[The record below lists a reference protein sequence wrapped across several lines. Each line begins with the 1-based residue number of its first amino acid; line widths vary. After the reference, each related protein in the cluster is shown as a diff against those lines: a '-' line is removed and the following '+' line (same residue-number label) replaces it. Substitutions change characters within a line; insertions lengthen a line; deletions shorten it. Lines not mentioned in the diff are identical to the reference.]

1 MVVVSAVLVGLPA
14 PAYAETR
21 ALLIGVSNY
30 ESPTVPDLIGPANDL
45 SAMSALLATM
55 GATDIT
61 VLEDAAANRTSIESQ
76 IQSIGM
82 RSRSGDWIVLY
93 YSGHGAEAGARSDGA
108 AEPDQF
114 ILLPG
119 FDPDKQDPERFVV
132 DKDFYSWLRR
142 YVPGDVRILMVID
155 SCHSGTMHRAIDP
168 RLMSFT
174 SRLGLR
180 SRDDRSFKLVER
192 PGPRL
197 PALNASEEVVAGD
210 GRDLPNLVYIG
221 ASQDDELALETELPQ
236 EGSPQRGVLTFALEQ
251 GLSSP
256 GADPRALA
264 ADLDLDGAVSVVE
277 LAAYLSGQV
286 RMLSAQRQQSSAEFA
301 DAMSDALLL
310 SSKPRPISSKAE
322 ELFAVAILDPLSTDF
337 TTGVSGPWRPAA
349 SPRDADFQWLPKSGH
364 VIRRSGDVV
373 ATGVEEV
380 DAMAGVIRKW
390 NAVSALRPLVSEA
403 GMQLTLDPL
412 GDDITYF
419 EGATVTVGLSTSRPR
434 LRRNR
439 PQFAT
444 VFNLAADGTVQFLF
458 PLMAD
463 GAGMIAEGQDMAV
476 LENRVVAPFGVD
488 HIVALATPDRPHNLH
503 DLLRTLDRR
512 PVVPGLVDQIKEIL
526 RRSSGAGSVS
536 MLEIYTAA
544 GGWDPLRTA
553 GQRELP

>member
-1 MVVVSAVLVGLPA
+1 M
-14 PAYAETR
+14 
-21 ALLIGVSNY
+21 IGVSNY
-30 ESPTVPDLIGPANDL
+30 ESPAVPDLIGPANDL
-45 SAMSALLATM
+45 PAMSALLGTM
-55 GATDIT
+55 GASDIT

-93 YSGHGAEAGARSDGA
+93 YSGHGAEAGARGEGA
-108 AEPDQF
+108 ADPDQF

-119 FDPDKQDPERFVV
+119 FDQDKQDPERFVV

-180 SRDDRSFKLVER
+180 STDDRSFKLVER

-197 PALNASEEVVAGD
+197 PALNASAEVAAGD
-210 GRDLPNLVYIG
+210 ASDLPNLVYIG

-256 GADPRALA
+256 GADPQSLA

-286 RMLSAQRQQSSAEFA
+286 RMLSAQRQHSSAEFA
-301 DAMSDALLL
+301 DAMSGALLP
-310 SSKPRPISSKAE
+310 SSKPRPIPDQVE
-322 ELFAVAILDPLSTDF
+322 ELFAVAILDPQGIGSI
-337 TTGVSGPWRPAA
+337 TGASVPWRPAA
-349 SPRDADFQWLPKSGH
+349 SPRDADFQWLLNSGH

-373 ATGVEEV
+373 ATGVAGA

-390 NAVSALRPLVSEA
+390 SAVSALRPLVSEA

-412 GDDITYF
+412 GEDITYR
-419 EGATVTVGLSTSRPR
+419 EGEKMTIGLSTSRPR

-444 VFNLAADGTVQFLF
+444 VFNLAADGTVQLLF
-458 PLMAD
+458 PLMSD
-463 GAGMIAEGQDMAV
+463 GAGMIGEGQDVAV

-488 HIVALATPDRPHNLH
+488 HIVALATPDRPQNLQ
-503 DLLRTLDRR
+503 DLLRTLDGR
-512 PVVPGLVDQIKEIL
+512 PVVPGLVDQIKDIL
-526 RRSSGAGSVS
+526 RRSRGAGSVS

-544 GGWDPLRTA
+544 GG
-553 GQRELP
+553 

>member
-1 MVVVSAVLVGLPA
+1 MQRCRRCGVVTLSTLLLGFPSLAHS
-14 PAYAETR
+14 ETR
-21 ALLIGVSNY
+21 ALLIGVSSY
-30 ESPTVPDLIGPANDL
+30 ESPAVPDLVGPANDVP
-45 SAMSALLATM
+45 AMAALMRTM
-55 GATDIT
+55 GASDIT

-76 IQSIGM
+76 IQSIGL

-93 YSGHGAEAGARSDGA
+93 YSGHGAEAGAREAGA
-108 AEPDQF
+108 ADPDQF

-142 YVPGDVRILMVID
+142 YVPGDVRILMVVD

-180 SRDDRSFKLVER
+180 STDDRSFKLVER

-197 PALNASEEVVAGD
+197 PALNASSEVAAGD
-210 GRDLPNLVYIG
+210 ARDLPNLVYIG

-256 GADPRALA
+256 GAEPQSLA

-286 RMLSAQRQQSSAEFA
+286 RMLSAQRQHSSAEFA
-301 DAMSDALLL
+301 DTMSSALLL
-310 SSKPRPISSKAE
+310 SSRPRPIASKPEA
-322 ELFAVAILDPLSTDF
+322 LFAVAILDPQGAGP
-337 TTGVSGPWRPAA
+337 TTGASVPWRPAA
-349 SPRDADFQWLPKSGH
+349 SPREADFQWLPKSGH

-373 ATGVEEV
+373 ATGVTGA

-390 NAVSALRPLVSEA
+390 SAVSALRPLVSEA

-412 GDDITYF
+412 GEDMTYR
-419 EGATVTVGLSTSRPR
+419 EGTAVTVGLSTSRPR

-444 VFNLAADGTVQFLF
+444 VFNLAADGTVQLLF
-458 PLMAD
+458 PLMSD
-463 GAGMIAEGQDMAV
+463 GTGMIGEGQDVAV

-488 HIVALATPDRPHNLH
+488 HIVALATPDRPQNLQ
-503 DLLRTLDRR
+503 DLLHALDGRS
-512 PVVPGLVDQIKEIL
+512 VVPGLVDQIKDTL
-526 RRSSGAGSVS
+526 RGARGAGSVN
-536 MLEIYTAA
+536 MLEIYTET
-544 GGWDPLRTA
+544 GG
-553 GQRELP
+553 